1 MTNILIVTHGLFGKE
16 LKKSTEL
23 ITGPIRDC
31 LALSLN
37 RDDSIDGLE
46 SKINEYLNNTEGDT
60 IVFVDLIGGSPFNV
74 STLCLKKRKD
84 FKLVSGVNLPMLLE
98 CVMMRDNLTIS
109 ELTTHCRNIGKENI
123 KIIDES

>member
-23 ITGPIRDC
+23 ITGPIQDC

-74 STLCLKKRKD
+74 STFCLKKRKD
-84 FKLVSGVNLPMLLE
+84 FKLVSGVNLSMLLE
-98 CVMMRDNLTIS
+98 CVMMRDNLTIG
-109 ELTTHCRNIGKENI
+109 ELATHCRNIGKESI